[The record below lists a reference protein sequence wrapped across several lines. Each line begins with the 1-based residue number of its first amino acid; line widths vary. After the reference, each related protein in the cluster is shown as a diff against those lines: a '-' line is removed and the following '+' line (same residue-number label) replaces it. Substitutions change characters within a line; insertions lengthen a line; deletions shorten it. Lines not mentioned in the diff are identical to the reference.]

1 MFIDA
6 MPTYQHKNI
15 CIDFFSLPKKKK
27 KNQQESDHVLLGLIY
42 IFYLKVTMEEGESK
56 SCIFSLKTLKN
67 SS

>member
-1 MFIDA
+1 
-6 MPTYQHKNI
+6 MPSPHINIKTYALT
-15 CIDFFSLPKKKK
+15 FFLCQKKKKK